1 MRVVLVLTV
10 IALAVGWVGIRHLPE
25 EAQAEPVALK
35 GRPQEVLSV
44 SLDGRGLPTAAL
56 REVLSTRPG
65 ELIDLAT
72 VERDRAALTE
82 ALVARGYLAA
92 QVAAPRVTFGAGGVA
107 YVTFPIK
114 QGPLFH
120 IRSVNV
126 AGASAAEAGVVTF
139 AGGDV
144 ADADRIARARKAVE
158 ERLRVRGKQLAVET
172 SFTLDAAAGVV
183 DLLITAR

>member
-10 IALAVGWVGIRHLPE
+10 IALALGWVAVRHLPE
-25 EAQAEPVALK
+25 EAQAEPLVLE

-56 REVLSTRPG
+56 RDVLSTRPG
-65 ELIDLAT
+65 QLVDLAT
-72 VERDRAALTE
+72 VEKDRAALTE
-82 ALVARGYLAA
+82 ALVARGYLTA
-92 QVAAPRVTFGAGGVA
+92 QVAEPRVTFGPGGVV

-114 QGPLFH
+114 QGPLFR
-120 IRSVNV
+120 IRNVSVE
-126 AGASAAEAGVVTF
+126 GASAAQIGVVTV

-144 ADADRIARARKAVE
+144 ADAERIARARKAVE
-158 ERLRVRGKQLAVET
+158 ERLRVRGKQHVVET
-172 SFTLDAAAGVV
+172 SFALDAAAGVV